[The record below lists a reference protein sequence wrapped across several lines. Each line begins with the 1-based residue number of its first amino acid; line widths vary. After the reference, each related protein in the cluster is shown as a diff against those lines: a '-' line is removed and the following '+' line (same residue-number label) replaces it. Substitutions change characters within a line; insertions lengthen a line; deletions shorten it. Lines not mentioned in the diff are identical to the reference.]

1 MIKYSQ
7 LNVRELDDF
16 DENIDYIKQVHEL
29 FDKKFN
35 TTFKGTSIVYLLK
48 FKQVPR
54 DVSNKYQVPR
64 DVSNNYQG
72 KIDNN
77 YIATCYTTSSKT
89 RRLNKDQKN
98 SNSLKSNRKSID
110 KMFYVFGLPVSFE
123 KSPDALSTYLINLV
137 RNKLGDILEAAGVP
151 NLSSKKY

>member
-16 DENIDYIKQVHEL
+16 DENLDYIKQVHEL

-54 DVSNKYQVPR
+54 DVSN
-64 DVSNNYQG
+64 NYQG

-77 YIATCYTTSSKT
+77 YIATCYTQSSKA
-89 RRLNKDQKN
+89 RKLNKNQTL

-123 KSPDALSTYLINLV
+123 KSPDELSSYLINLV